1 MKKSFGLLLALMI
14 SITMLLAA
22 CGGNDTEDAK
32 GGKNGDKTIS
42 VWAMGEEG
50 KKLDE
55 LTKKF
60 EEENPGIKVKVQAI
74 PWDTAHDKLLTAVA
88 SGKGPDVLQ
97 LGTTWVPEFAD
108 AGALLDLTPYLEDYP
123 QFKPENYF
131 EGAQTSMHFGDQIVG
146 VPWYVETRLIYYRTD
161 LLEEVGYPN
170 GPATWDELKDAA
182 EKLTARGEGF
192 YGLDIDQAD
201 QVTPFIFAWQNG
213 FEFDTEKPNLNLD
226 SPEFEGAME
235 YLTSYFKEGLSPTT
249 KGMDIIQAF
258 KDGVKPMFFS
268 GPWMINIINDQAPDL
283 DGKWS
288 VAVMPKK
295 ETNTSS
301 IGGANFTVFHN
312 SKNVDEALKY
322 IQYVTD
328 VDTQLEWLEISNTLP
343 SRVEAWEDPVLAEN
357 EMLSTFGEQLKNTTG
372 SPQITQFEKVAQ
384 ELIATLEKVN
394 VGGADL
400 SKELDKFRTEVEKIM
415 QD

>member
-1 MKKSFGLLLALMI
+1 MKKSFVWLLALMI
-14 SITMLLAA
+14 SMSMFLAA
-22 CGGNDTEDAK
+22 CAGGDEAE
-32 GGKNGDKTIS
+32 GGKDGDKTIS

-50 KKLDE
+50 KKLSE

-60 EEENPGIKVKVQAI
+60 EDENPGIKVKVQAI

-108 AGALLDLTPYLEDYP
+108 AGALLDLTPHLEDYP

-131 EGAQTSMHFGDQIVG
+131 EGAQSSMKFDDKVIG

-170 GPATWDELKDAA
+170 APATWDELKDAA
-182 EKLTARGEGF
+182 QKLTSRGEGF

-201 QVTPFIFAWQNG
+201 QITPFIFAWQNG
-213 FEFDTEKPNLNLD
+213 FEFDVEKDNLNLD
-226 SPEFEGAME
+226 DPKFEEAVA
-235 YLTSYFKEGLSPTT
+235 YLNSYFKEGLSPTT

-268 GPWMINIINDQAPDL
+268 GPWMVNILKDQAPDL
-283 DGKWS
+283 EGKWS
-288 VAVMPKK
+288 VAVMPTK

-301 IGGANFTVFHN
+301 IGGANFTIFHN
-312 SKNVDEALKY
+312 SKNVEESLKY

-328 VDTQLEWLEISNTLP
+328 VDTQLEWLKISNTLP
-343 SRVEAWEDPVLAEN
+343 SRVEAWEDPVLAED
-357 EMLSTFGEQLKNTTG
+357 EMLATFGEQLKSTKG

-384 ELIATLEKVN
+384 ELIATLERVN

-400 SKELDKFRTEVEKIM
+400 KKELANFEAEVEKIM